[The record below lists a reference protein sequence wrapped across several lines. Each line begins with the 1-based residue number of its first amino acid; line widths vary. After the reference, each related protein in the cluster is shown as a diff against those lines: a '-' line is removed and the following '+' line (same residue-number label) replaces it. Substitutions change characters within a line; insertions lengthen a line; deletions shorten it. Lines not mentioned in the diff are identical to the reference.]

1 MATVSKTKDRGRGGG
16 WWVAVAC
23 GRWRGGVGGGLLWRF
38 ASVAFCW
45 VALLVK
51 KKEGRDGGK
60 ERGREKHLTRHIE
73 EKRALNA
80 IKARGE
86 ISH

>member
-1 MATVSKTKDRGRGGG
+1 MATVSKTKDCGSGGG
-16 WWVAVAC
+16 
-23 GRWRGGVGGGLLWRF
+23 GSGGWRGGGGGLLRRF

-51 KKEGRDGGK
+51 KEGRDGGK
-60 ERGREKHLTRHIE
+60 EGRREKHLTPHIE
-73 EKRALNA
+73 ERALNA

>member
-1 MATVSKTKDRGRGGG
+1 MATVSKTKDSGRGGG
-16 WWVAVAC
+16 
-23 GRWRGGVGGGLLWRF
+23 GGGSGWRGGLLQRF

-45 VALLVK
+45 VALLLK
-51 KKEGRDGGK
+51 KKKKKKGETEGK
-60 ERGREKHLTRHIE
+60 RGREKHLTWHIE
-73 EKRALNA
+73 KKRALNA

>member
-1 MATVSKTKDRGRGGG
+1 M
-16 WWVAVAC
+16 VAVED
-23 GRWRGGVGGGLLWRF
+23 GEVGWGGLLWRF

-51 KKEGRDGGK
+51 ERRERDGGK
-60 ERGREKHLTRHIE
+60 EGRREKHLTRHIE
-73 EKRALNA
+73 KERALNA

>member
-1 MATVSKTKDRGRGGG
+1 M
-16 WWVAVAC
+16 VAAEDGEV
-23 GRWRGGVGGGLLWRF
+23 VGGGLLQRF

-51 KKEGRDGGK
+51 KRREKDGGEEGR
-60 ERGREKHLTRHIE
+60 REKHLTRHIE
-73 EKRALNA
+73 KARALNA

>member
-1 MATVSKTKDRGRGGG
+1 M
-16 WWVAVAC
+16 VAAVD
-23 GRWRGGVGGGLLWRF
+23 GGGGLLWRF

-51 KKEGRDGGK
+51 KKKEEEGKDGGK
-60 ERGREKHLTRHIE
+60 ERRRERHLTRHIE
-73 EKRALNA
+73 KKRALNA

>member
-1 MATVSKTKDRGRGGG
+1 MERSGGG
-16 WWVAVAC
+16 DYS
-23 GRWRGGVGGGLLWRF
+23 GVLHQLLSAGWPCL
-38 ASVAFCW
+38 S
-45 VALLVK
+45 

-60 ERGREKHLTRHIE
+60 EGRREKHLTRHIE
-73 EKRALNA
+73 KERALNA

>member
-1 MATVSKTKDRGRGGG
+1 ME
-16 WWVAVAC
+16 
-23 GRWRGGVGGGLLWRF
+23 GLLWRF

-51 KKEGRDGGK
+51 KRRERDGGK
-60 ERGREKHLTRHIE
+60 EGRREKHLTRHIE
-73 EKRALNA
+73 KERALNA

>member
-1 MATVSKTKDRGRGGG
+1 ME
-16 WWVAVAC
+16 
-23 GRWRGGVGGGLLWRF
+23 GGGLLRRF

-45 VALLVK
+45 VALLVKKK

-60 ERGREKHLTRHIE
+60 ERGREKHLTWHIE
-73 EKRALNA
+73 KERALNA

-86 ISH
+86 IRH

>member
-1 MATVSKTKDRGRGGG
+1 MASVLKTKDSGWGSCGGWRGR
-16 WWVAVAC
+16 
-23 GRWRGGVGGGLLWRF
+23 LLQRF

-51 KKEGRDGGK
+51 KKVGEKTDGK
-60 ERGREKHLTRHIE
+60 KKKREKHLTRHIE
-73 EKRALNA
+73 KKRALNA

-86 ISH
+86 IRH

>member
-1 MATVSKTKDRGRGGG
+1 MEGGDYSGVLHQLLSAG
-16 WWVAVAC
+16 WPC
-23 GRWRGGVGGGLLWRF
+23 L
-38 ASVAFCW
+38 S
-45 VALLVK
+45 

-60 ERGREKHLTRHIE
+60 ERRREKHLTRHIE
-73 EKRALNA
+73 KKRALNA

>member
-1 MATVSKTKDRGRGGG
+1 MAVLD
-16 WWVAVAC
+16 
-23 GRWRGGVGGGLLWRF
+23 GGGLLLCF

-45 VALLVK
+45 VAPLVRK
-51 KKEGRDGGK
+51 KKRK
-60 ERGREKHLTRHIE
+60 RRERQREKHLTRHIE
-73 EKRALNA
+73 KKRALNA

>member
-1 MATVSKTKDRGRGGG
+1 MEE
-16 WWVAVAC
+16 
-23 GRWRGGVGGGLLWRF
+23 GLLQCF

-45 VALLVK
+45 VAPLVK
-51 KKEGRDGGK
+51 NEGRDREK
-60 ERGREKHLTRHIE
+60 ERRREKHLMRHIE
-73 EKRALNA
+73 KKRALNA